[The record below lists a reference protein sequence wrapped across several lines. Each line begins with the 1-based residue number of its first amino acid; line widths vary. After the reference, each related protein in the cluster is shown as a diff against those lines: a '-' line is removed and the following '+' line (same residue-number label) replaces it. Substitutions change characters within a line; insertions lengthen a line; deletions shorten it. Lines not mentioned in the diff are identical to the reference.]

1 MINQHDRARILK
13 SNLKGALTTGNSV
26 ANGGLFSAKWLIL
39 KIFGGQKKWLIS
51 HQNVAYFEPSKW
63 LKVA

>member
-1 MINQHDRARILK
+1 MTLEVSVGIMK
-13 SNLKGALTTGNSV
+13 SVWEIGIMAISV

-51 HQNVAYFEPSKW
+51 HQNVAYFYPSKW